1 MSNKQIPNLPVA
13 IALNGTEQV
22 ELVQAGVSVRAT
34 TQEIADLKGVGP
46 TGPTGSLG
54 PTGPTGSMGPT
65 GNGPTGPTGPTGAAG
80 ATGPSGTGPTGPTG
94 ATGAASTLPGP
105 TGPTGAAGATGP
117 TGTSGPT
124 GPSGNGPTGPTG
136 NAGPTGPTGSAGGA
150 GATGPTGPTGFGAT
164 GPTGA
169 TGAIGP
175 TGPGGALASYGS
187 FFDTTSQFAALTN
200 TAYPMLLNTTAEAL
214 GVSVVSGSRVTVASA
229 GTYNLQFSAQLD
241 KTSGATANVK
251 IWLRKNGV
259 DVPDTASTVAI
270 QGTAAETV
278 PAWNFVLTLA
288 ASDYI
293 QFMWSTDDVSAHLS
307 TFPAVAP
314 APAIP
319 SVIVTVTQV
328 MYLQAGPTGPTGTS
342 GPTGP
347 TGSAGTPGSAGPT
360 GPTGD
365 AGPTGPTGS
374 AGSVGA
380 TGPTGA
386 TGAASTVPGP
396 TGPTG
401 PTGAQ
406 GPSGISSGLVFYID
420 DVGGTSPTT
429 GSLLITPNTGAQT
442 TVTTNVNSST
452 PTQIGS
458 WVTNVGVPGV
468 TVVAGGNWN
477 VWLYASRSGT
487 PDVRYWAVIQE
498 VASDGTTVLQTL
510 VNGNYASGTAIDT
523 STSSTFDFS
532 AYVSATTLAS
542 SSSRLR
548 VTLYAQSVSG
558 SPTLTTY
565 YRDGTISYLVSSISA
580 NVQGPTGPTGA
591 TGPTGSAGV
600 NGPTGPTGAAGINGP
615 TGPTG
620 DTGGIGPTGPTG
632 AASTV
637 AGPTGPT
644 GGAGPTGP
652 AAPNATYTRT
662 TFTATAGQTTFAA
675 VYTVG
680 FIEVFVNGVLLTG
693 SEYTATNGTSVVLTT
708 ACNAGDIV
716 ETIAYYTINIAP
728 TGPIG
733 PTGPTGASITGPTG
747 PTGPAAVGALTV
759 PQGYFF
765 SGF

>member
-1 MSNKQIPNLPVA
+1 VSNKQIPNLPVA

-46 TGPTGSLG
+46 TGPTGAM
-54 PTGPTGSMGPT
+54 GPTGSPGVTGPT
-65 GNGPTGPTGPTGAAG
+65 GNGPTGPTGPTGDTG
-80 ATGPSGTGPTGPTG
+80 PTGPSGNGPTGPTG
-94 ATGAASTLPGP
+94 ATGAASTAPGP

-136 NAGPTGPTGSAGGA
+136 SAGA
-150 GATGPTGPTGFGAT
+150 AGAT

-187 FFDTTSQFAALTN
+187 FYDTTNQFATLPN

-214 GVSVVSGSRVTVASA
+214 GVSVVSGSQITVASA

-251 IWLRKNGV
+251 IWIRKNGA
-259 DVPDTASTVAI
+259 DIPDTASTVAI
-270 QGTAAETV
+270 QGTSAETV

-288 ASDYI
+288 ATDYI
-293 QFMWSTDDVSAHLS
+293 QFMWSTDDVLAHLS
-307 TFPAVAP
+307 ASAPVAP

-328 MYLQAGPTGPTGTS
+328 MYLQAGPTGPSGT

-347 TGSAGTPGSAGPT
+347 TGATGTSGAAGPT
-360 GPTGD
+360 GPTGNVG
-365 AGPTGPTGS
+365 ATGPTGS

-380 TGPTGA
+380 TGPTGP
-386 TGAASTVPGP
+386 TGDASTVPGP

-406 GPSGISSGLVFYID
+406 GASGISSGLVFYID
-420 DVGGTSPTT
+420 DAGGTSPTT
-429 GSLLITPNTGAQT
+429 GDLLITPNTGVQT
-442 TVTTNVNSST
+442 TVTTNVNSTT

-458 WVTNVGVPGV
+458 WVTGVGVPGV
-468 TVVAGGNWN
+468 TAVAGGNWN
-477 VWLYASRSGT
+477 VWLYASRTGT

-498 VASDGTTVLQTL
+498 VASNGTTVLQTL
-510 VNGNYASGTAIDT
+510 VNGNYASGTAVDT

-532 AYVSATTLAS
+532 AYVAATTLAS
-542 SSSRLR
+542 ASSRIR

-565 YRDGTISYLVSSISA
+565 YRNGTISYLVSSISA
-580 NVQGPTGPTGA
+580 NVQGPTGPTGPTGSTGA
-591 TGPTGSAGV
+591 TGP
-600 NGPTGPTGAAGINGP
+600 
-615 TGPTG
+615 
-620 DTGGIGPTGPTG
+620 TGGIGPTGPTG

-644 GGAGPTGP
+644 GATGPTGT
-652 AAPNATYTRT
+652 APNATYTRT
-662 TFTATAGQTTFAA
+662 AFTATAGQTTFA
-675 VYTVG
+675 VTYTVG
-680 FIEVFVNGVLLTG
+680 FVEVFVNGVLLTG
-693 SEYTATNGTSVVLTT
+693 SEYTATTGTDVVLATG
-708 ACNAGDIV
+708 CNAGDIV

-733 PTGPTGASITGPTG
+733 PTGPTGPTGAASTVAGPTGPTG
-747 PTGPAAVGALTV
+747 PTGAAGTVGPTGATGPTGISTTPLGLTRAISINV
-759 PQGYFF
+759 ILP
-765 SGF
+765 